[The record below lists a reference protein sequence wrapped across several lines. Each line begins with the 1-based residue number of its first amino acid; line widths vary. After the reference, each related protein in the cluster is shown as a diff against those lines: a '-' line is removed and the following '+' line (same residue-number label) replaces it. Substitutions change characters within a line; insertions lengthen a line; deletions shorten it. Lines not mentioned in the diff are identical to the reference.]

1 MTEINFEVI
10 KEHVLSRLERG
21 LSPKLYYH
29 GIFHTRDDV
38 LPAATRLARLAEI
51 ADEDLLLLRTAA
63 LYHDIGY
70 LETYREHE
78 AAGARIA
85 SEELPQLGYR
95 PDQVQKIANMIM
107 ATRMPQSPTTEL
119 EMLICDADLDSLGRE
134 DFFVTSHSLRLEL
147 MAMGIQTTV
156 REWYT
161 RQLYF
166 LQGHHYHT
174 QIAHE
179 LRDEGKQSII
189 HELQDVLALTTDQ
202 VK

>member
-1 MTEINFEVI
+1 MTEIHFEAI

-29 GIFHTRDDV
+29 GIHHTRDDV
-38 LPAATRLARLAEI
+38 LPAAIRLARLAKIGEK
-51 ADEDLLLLRTAA
+51 DFLLIETAA

-85 SEELPQLGYR
+85 SEELPQLGYT
-95 PDQVQKIANMIM
+95 PEQVQKIADMIM
-107 ATRMPQSPTTEL
+107 ATRMPQTPRTDL
-119 EMLICDADLDSLGRE
+119 EMLICDADLDSLGRD

-147 MAMGIQTTV
+147 IEMGIYTSV

-161 RQLYF
+161 RQLNF
-166 LQGHHYHT
+166 LQGHRYHSAVGRELREEGK
-174 QIAHE
+174 QKIIRE
-179 LRDEGKQSII
+179 LRD
-189 HELQDVLALTTDQ
+189 VLGVNSD
-202 VK
+202 K